1 MIRTGRAGRREVN
14 GTVASRA
21 ITAPG
26 LHVPFAPVIVSVVTS
41 LVTAGSHRVQALRE
55 RFPLVAQLARY
66 TVVGGF
72 GTAVNAVL
80 YLLGRL
86 VLGPISANLVALLLS
101 TAVSTEVN
109 RRFTFAGASAHRWR
123 VYVQDIGTVVFY
135 AGYSTGV
142 LLLVDELVPDASVL
156 LETAS
161 VTAASVLGGLLRFVI
176 LKAWVFDTGHERTDL
191 GDDAVGDH
199 DPRVQSGLRATD
211 PAAARV
217 PAEPRDVAAGPGGA
231 GGALH
236 GGGPGPA
243 GLRAIGPST
252 RG

>member
-1 MIRTGRAGRREVN
+1 M
-14 GTVASRA
+14 ASRA

-26 LHVPFAPVIVSVVTS
+26 PHLPLGHVLGAV
-41 LVTAGSHRVQALRE
+41 SHRLQGGRE
-55 RFPLVAQLARY
+55 RFPLIAQLARY

-86 VLGPISANLVALLLS
+86 VLGPIPANLVALLLS
-101 TAVSTEVN
+101 TAISTEVN
-109 RRFTFAGASAHRWR
+109 RRFTFAGAPAHRWR
-123 VYVQDIGTVVFY
+123 VYLQDLGTVVFY
-135 AGYSTGV
+135 AGYSTAV
-142 LLLVDELVPDASVL
+142 LLLVDEWITDATAL
-156 LETAS
+156 QETAA

-199 DPRVQSGLRATD
+199 DPRNQGGVRAAG

-217 PAEPRDVAAGPGGA
+217 PAEPRDVATGDRGPGA
-231 GGALH
+231 APH
-236 GGGPGPA
+236 RGGPRPE
-243 GLRAIGPST
+243 GLRAV
-252 RG
+252 

>member
-1 MIRTGRAGRREVN
+1 MIRTRRTGRREVN
-14 GTVASRA
+14 ETVAGRA
-21 ITAPG
+21 ISAPG
-26 LHVPFAPVIVSVVTS
+26 LHMPFASFFAPVVV
-41 LVTAGSHRVQALRE
+41 AGWHRVQGLRE
-55 RFPLVAQLARY
+55 RFPLVAQLTRFA
-66 TVVGGF
+66 VVGGF
-72 GTAVNAVL
+72 GTAVTAVL
-80 YLLGRL
+80 YLLARL

-135 AGYSTGV
+135 AGYGTGV
-142 LLLVDELVPDASVL
+142 LLLVDELVPDATVL
-156 LETAS
+156 LETAA

-199 DPRVQSGLRATD
+199 DPRVQGGLGAAG
-211 PAAARV
+211 PVAARV

-243 GLRAIGPST
+243 GLRAIGPSA